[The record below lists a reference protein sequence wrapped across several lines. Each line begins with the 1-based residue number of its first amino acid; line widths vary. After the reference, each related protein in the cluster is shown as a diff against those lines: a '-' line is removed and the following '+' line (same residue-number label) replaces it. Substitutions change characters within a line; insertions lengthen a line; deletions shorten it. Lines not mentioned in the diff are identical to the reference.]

1 MSLISKKS
9 FILDEDDDRGVES
22 YTLPALVTTKPEAFS
37 MKKSVSW
44 SAFLHIATPILIWF
58 ISIVLLLMGINL
70 SLFNKVKPQ
79 PKRDIEF
86 VLVDKPGKPRDPNT
100 KNRADMDSRSGGIND
115 PKRKVSMPSP
125 KPQKQQKPSAA
136 ATSANKI
143 IKKQQQQVKQQQV
156 VQKPVQQKPVQ
167 QTPVA
172 KPAPKPTP
180 VEKPSPAKPAP
191 PTARPSARPVS
202 APAPVAKPST
212 PFSVPAPKSA
222 PVGKTLSTGPVG
234 GTSAQT
240 GVSKTGGVGGPVT
253 SSGAYAPRPS
263 LSPSAGS
270 GSSGQLSRG
279 SSTGG
284 TGNVGN
290 PGGGGGAPGI
300 DALREPDFGPYMR
313 ELQRRIK
320 LNWDPPKGNESKTV
334 VLLFKIARDGRL
346 LSCRVHRSSGLP
358 SADQAALKAVELT
371 APFRPLPGDFKGQ
384 SIDIQF
390 TFDYRVFGA
399 SRY

>member
-9 FILDEDDDRGVES
+9 FILDEEEENKEP
-22 YTLPALVTTKPEAFS
+22 YKLPELVTSKPEVIPIKNS
-37 MKKSVSW
+37 
-44 SAFLHIATPILIWF
+44 FLISTALHPAAVLLIWL
-58 ISIVLLLMGINL
+58 ISIILALAGIH
-70 SLFNKVKPQ
+70 LFEFGKIKPQ

-86 VLVDKPGKPRDPNT
+86 VLVDKPGTPRDLNT
-100 KNRADMDSRSGGIND
+100 KNRADINSRSGGIND
-115 PKRKVSMPSP
+115 PKRKVSMPSAP
-125 KPQKQQKPSAA
+125 KKQAKPSAA
-136 ATSANKI
+136 ASSANKL
-143 IKKQQQQVKQQQV
+143 IKKQQQQAHKQAVTKAKTQQQST
-156 VQKPVQQKPVQ
+156 QPKK
-167 QTPVA
+167 TPVT
-172 KPAPKPTP
+172 KPAQQPSA
-180 VEKPSPAKPAP
+180 VNKPSPAKPAP
-191 PTARPSARPVS
+191 PSARPSSHPIS
-202 APAPVAKPST
+202 SPAPVAKPST
-212 PFSVPAPKSA
+212 PFSVPAPKGA

-234 GTSAQT
+234 GT
-240 GVSKTGGVGGPVT
+240 GVAGTAKSGGSYAP
-253 SSGAYAPRPS
+253 GAGSYAPRPS
-263 LSPSAGS
+263 LSPSSGGGS
-270 GSSGQLSRG
+270 GTLARGSSG
-279 SSTGG
+279 GG

-334 VLLFKIARDGRL
+334 VLLFKIAKDGRL

-358 SADQAALKAVELT
+358 TADQAALKAVELT
-371 APFRPLPGDFKGQ
+371 APFRPLPADFKGQ

>member
-9 FILDEDDDRGVES
+9 FILDEEEDNVEP
-22 YTLPALVTTKPEAFS
+22 YTLPTLVTSKPEVIPI
-37 MKKSVSW
+37 KKS
-44 SAFLHIATPILIWF
+44 FLISTALHPGVVLLIWL
-58 ISIVLLLMGINL
+58 ISVMLALFGINL
-70 SLFNKVKPQ
+70 FKFNKVKPQ
-79 PKRDIEF
+79 VKRDIEF

-125 KPQKQQKPSAA
+125 TPKKQQKPSAA
-136 ATSANKI
+136 ASSANKI
-143 IKKQQQQVKQQQV
+143 IKKQQQQA
-156 VQKPVQQKPVQ
+156 QQKPVQ
-167 QTPVA
+167 QTKPQA
-172 KPAPKPTP
+172 TPAQKPAVTKPA
-180 VEKPSPAKPAP
+180 PAKPAP
-191 PTARPSARPVS
+191 PTARPSARPIS
-202 APAPVAKPST
+202 SPAPVAKPST
-212 PFSVPAPKSA
+212 PFSVPAPKGA
-222 PVGKTLSTGPVG
+222 PVGKSLATGPIG
-234 GTSAQT
+234 GTSAPT
-240 GVSKTGGVGGPVT
+240 GIAK
-253 SSGAYAPRPS
+253 SSGGTPSSSGTYAPRPS
-263 LSPSAGS
+263 LSPSAS
-270 GSSGQLSRG
+270 GGGSGQLSRG
-279 SSTGG
+279 TSPSG
-284 TGNVGN
+284 TGNLGN

-346 LSCRVHRSSGLP
+346 LSSRVHRSSGLP

-371 APFRPLPGDFKGQ
+371 APFRPLPADFKGQ

>member
-1 MSLISKKS
+1 MSLISNKS
-9 FILDEDDDRGVES
+9 FILDEEDDNIVGS
-22 YTLPALVTTKPEAFS
+22 YTLPSLVTNKPEAIPL
-37 MKKSVSW
+37 KKSVTGSVL
-44 SAFLHIATPILIWF
+44 LHVLTPTLIWV
-58 ISIVLLLMGINL
+58 ISIILLLMGINL
-70 SLFNKVKPQ
+70 SMFNKIKPQ

-86 VLVDKPGKPRDPNT
+86 VLVDKPGKPRDQNT
-100 KNRADMDSRSGGIND
+100 KNRAEIDSRSGGVND

-125 KPQKQQKPSAA
+125 KPQQQKPSAA
-136 ATSANKI
+136 AKSANQI
-143 IKKQQQQVKQQQV
+143 IKKQQQQVKQQA
-156 VQKPVQQKPVQ
+156 VQKPQ
-167 QTPVA
+167 A
-172 KPAPKPTP
+172 KPAQQPVKQPVV
-180 VEKPSPAKPAP
+180 VEKSSPAKPAP
-191 PTARPSARPVS
+191 PTARPSARPIS
-202 APAPVAKPST
+202 APAPVEKPST
-212 PFSVPAPKSA
+212 PFTAPAPKSA
-222 PVGKTLSTGPVG
+222 PVGKTLSTGPIG
-234 GTSAQT
+234 GTSAPT
-240 GVSKTGGVGGPVT
+240 GIAKSGGVGGPVT

-263 LSPSAGS
+263 LSPSS
-270 GSSGQLSRG
+270 GGSGQLSRG
-279 SSTGG
+279 ASPSG

-371 APFRPLPGDFKGQ
+371 APFRPLPADFKGQ
-384 SIDIQF
+384 NIDIQF

-399 SRY
+399 SKY

>member
-1 MSLISKKS
+1 MSIISKKS
-9 FILDEDDDRGVES
+9 FILDDEDDDKDIAP
-22 YTLPALVTTKPEAFS
+22 YTLPSLVTNKAETISIQKS
-37 MKKSVSW
+37 MSW
-44 SAFLHIATPILIWF
+44 SAFLHLFIPALIWF
-58 ISIVLLLMGINL
+58 ISIVLLLLGINL

-79 PKRDIEF
+79 PKKDIEF

-100 KNRADMDSRSGGIND
+100 KNRSDMDSRSGGVND
-115 PKRKVSMPSP
+115 PTRKVSMPSP
-125 KPQKQQKPSAA
+125 PPQKQQKPSAA
-136 ATSANKI
+136 ANNANKI
-143 IKKQQQQVKQQQV
+143 IKKQQQQVKQQS
-156 VQKPVQQKPVQ
+156 
-167 QTPVA
+167 VA
-172 KPAPKPTP
+172 KPKPQVQPKPVTKP
-180 VEKPSPAKPAP
+180 AEQPKAVEKPSPAKPAP
-191 PTARPSARPVS
+191 PTPRPSARPVS
-202 APAPVAKPST
+202 APAPVAKPNT
-212 PFSVPAPKSA
+212 PFNVPAPKAA

-234 GTSAQT
+234 GTSAPT
-240 GVSKTGGVGGPVT
+240 GISRSGGVGGPVT

-263 LSPSAGS
+263 LSPSAS
-270 GSSGQLSRG
+270 GGSGQLSRG
-279 SSTGG
+279 TSAGG

-346 LSCRVHRSSGLP
+346 LSCRVHRGSGLP

-371 APFRPLPGDFKGQ
+371 APFRPLPADFKGQ

>member
-9 FILDEDDDRGVES
+9 FILDEDEDNNKEP
-22 YTLPALVTTKPEAFS
+22 YKLPTLVTSKPEVIPI
-37 MKKSVSW
+37 KKSLAIST
-44 SAFLHIATPILIWF
+44 ALHPTVVGLIWL
-58 ISIVLLLMGINL
+58 ISIMLALMGINL
-70 SLFNKVKPQ
+70 SIFNKVKPQ

-86 VLVDKPGKPRDPNT
+86 VLVDKPGTPRDPNT
-100 KNRADMDSRSGGIND
+100 KNRSDISSRSGGVND
-115 PKRKVSMPSP
+115 PTRKVSMPSP
-125 KPQKQQKPSAA
+125 APKKQQKPSAA
-136 ATSANKI
+136 AKSANKL
-143 IKKQQQQVKQQQV
+143 IKKQQQQQAQKQVVKKQTQPQAKPQQV
-156 VQKPVQQKPVQ
+156 K
-167 QTPVA
+167 TPA
-172 KPAPKPTP
+172 KQPST
-180 VEKPSPAKPAP
+180 VDRPSPAKPAP
-191 PTARPSARPVS
+191 PTARPSAKPMS
-202 APAPVAKPST
+202 TPAPVAKPTT
-212 PFSVPAPKSA
+212 PFSVAAPKGA
-222 PVGKTLSTGPVG
+222 PIGKTLATGPIG
-234 GTSAQT
+234 GTSGAGT
-240 GVSKTGGVGGPVT
+240 AKSGGSHAPGG
-253 SSGAYAPRPS
+253 SGAYAPRPS
-263 LSPSAGS
+263 LSPSASGGS
-270 GSSGQLSRG
+270 GGQLARGSSGG
-279 SSTGG
+279 E

-334 VLLFKIARDGRL
+334 VLLFKIAKDGRL

>member
-9 FILDEDDDRGVES
+9 FILDDEDDNNTEPYS
-22 YTLPALVTTKPEAFS
+22 LPNLVTTRPEVIPFWEKA
-37 MKKSVSW
+37 MAG
-44 SAFLHIATPILIWF
+44 SAFLHIAIPALIWF

-100 KNRADMDSRSGGIND
+100 KNRADIDSRSGGDND
-115 PKRKVSMPSP
+115 PTRKVSMPSP
-125 KPQKQQKPSAA
+125 KPQKQTRPSAA
-136 ATSANKI
+136 ANNANKI
-143 IKKQQQQVKQQQV
+143 IKKQQQQVKQQQTAQKPKPQTQPKPV
-156 VQKPVQQKPVQ
+156 AKPVQQ
-167 QTPVA
+167 
-172 KPAPKPTP
+172 PKVIDT
-180 VEKPSPAKPAP
+180 PSPAKPAP
-191 PTARPSARPVS
+191 PSARPSSRPVS
-202 APAPVAKPST
+202 APTPVAKPST
-212 PFSVPAPKSA
+212 PFSVPAPKAA

-234 GTSAQT
+234 GTSAPT
-240 GVSKTGGVGGPVT
+240 GASRGGVGGPVT
-253 SSGAYAPRPS
+253 SSGTYAPRPS

-270 GSSGQLSRG
+270 GGSGQLSRG
-279 SSTGG
+279 SSAGG
-284 TGNVGN
+284 NGNIGN

-346 LSCRVHRSSGLP
+346 LSSRVHRSSGLP

-371 APFRPLPGDFKGQ
+371 APFRPLPADFKGQ

>member
-1 MSLISKKS
+1 MSIISKKN
-9 FILDEDDDRGVES
+9 FILDEDEDKDIDS
-22 YTLPALVTTKPEAFS
+22 FTLPALVKSKSEVIS
-37 MKKSVSW
+37 IKKSMTW
-44 SAFLHIATPILIWF
+44 SAILHAFVPLLIWF
-58 ISIVLLLMGINL
+58 ISIILLFLGINL
-70 SLFNKVKPQ
+70 SLFNKVKPE

-100 KNRADMDSRSGGIND
+100 KNRSDIDSRSGGIND
-115 PKRKVSMPSP
+115 PTRKVSLPSP

-136 ATSANKI
+136 ANNANKI
-143 IKKQQQQVKQQQV
+143 IKKQQEQVKQQV
-156 VQKPVQQKPVQ
+156 VKKAEQKTVQQSR
-167 QTPVA
+167 
-172 KPAPKPTP
+172 P

-191 PTARPSARPVS
+191 PTARPNSKPVS
-202 APAPVAKPST
+202 APQPVAKPTT
-212 PFSVPAPKSA
+212 PFNVPVPKAAPI
-222 PVGKTLSTGPVG
+222 GKTLSTGPIG
-234 GTSAQT
+234 GTSSPSGIAKS
-240 GVSKTGGVGGPVT
+240 GSVGGPVT
-253 SSGAYAPRPS
+253 SSSYAPRPS
-263 LSPSAGS
+263 LSPSVSNAG
-270 GSSGQLSRG
+270 GGHLSRG
-279 SSTGG
+279 ASPGG

-334 VLLFKIARDGRL
+334 VLLFKIAKDGRL
-346 LSCRVHRSSGLP
+346 LSCRVHRGSGLP

-371 APFRPLPGDFKGQ
+371 APFRPLPADFKGQ

>member
-9 FILDEDDDRGVES
+9 FLYEDEEDQNVEP
-22 YTLPALVTTKPEAFS
+22 YVLPTLVTSKPEVIPI
-37 MKKSVSW
+37 KKSLAIST
-44 SAFLHIATPILIWF
+44 ALHPTVVGLIWL
-58 ISIVLLLMGINL
+58 ISILLALAGINL
-70 SLFNKVKPQ
+70 FKFDKIKPT

-86 VLVDKPGKPRDPNT
+86 VLVDKPGTPRNPHT
-100 KNRADMDSRSGGIND
+100 KNRADINSRSGGIND

-125 KPQKQQKPSAA
+125 APKKQQKPSAA
-136 ATSANKI
+136 ASSANQL
-143 IKKQQQQVKQQQV
+143 IKKQQQQVRQQAQAKKQTTTQPKAQQ
-156 VQKPVQQKPVQ
+156 
-167 QTPVA
+167 
-172 KPAPKPTP
+172 PAVKPTQQP
-180 VEKPSPAKPAP
+180 SAVNKPSPAKPAP
-191 PTARPSARPVS
+191 PTARPSANPLS
-202 APAPVAKPST
+202 ATTPVAKPST
-212 PFSVPAPKSA
+212 PFAVPVPSGAPI
-222 PVGKTLSTGPVG
+222 GKTLSTGPIG
-234 GTSAQT
+234 GTSSSGTAK
-240 GVSKTGGVGGPVT
+240 SGGSGTSSGG
-253 SSGAYAPRPS
+253 SGAYAPRPS
-263 LSPSAGS
+263 LAPSAG
-270 GSSGQLSRG
+270 GGSGQLGRTG
-279 SSTGG
+279 GG

-334 VLLFKIARDGRL
+334 ILLFKIAKDGRL
-346 LSCRVHRSSGLP
+346 LSCRVNRSSGLP

-371 APFRPLPGDFKGQ
+371 APFRPLPADFKGQ